1 MNTSIG
7 FSLPGDD
14 DDGGHASVQPTRL
27 GPVGTRRRHRIT
39 PERPVAVTVARPSAR
54 LGTPVGR
61 GYVGQPVTVA
71 DEEPQWRH
79 AFEVAQ
85 EAARKE
91 AEEQEG

>member
-7 FSLPGDD
+7 FSFPEMTTTAVTRRYSRPALGRWGPG
-14 DDGGHASVQPTRL
+14 
-27 GPVGTRRRHRIT
+27 RRHRIT

-54 LGTPVGR
+54 LGTPVGLTSAT
-61 GYVGQPVTVA
+61 PVAVA